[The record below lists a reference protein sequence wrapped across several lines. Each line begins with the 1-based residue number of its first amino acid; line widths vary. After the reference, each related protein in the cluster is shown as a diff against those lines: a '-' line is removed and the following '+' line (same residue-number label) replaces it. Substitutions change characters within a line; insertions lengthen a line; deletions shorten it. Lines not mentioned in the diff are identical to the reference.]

1 MKAFGNPL
9 PLLGSC
15 GANSTDGTCGA
26 AWAHLVAALST
37 ILKMSGNETLIKV
50 EHVSKT
56 YARSLK
62 KSLYY
67 GLVDTAREF
76 SPRRIFPSADG
87 DVDERRPLRPS
98 EFYANDDV
106 TFEVNRGECFG
117 LIGHNG
123 AGKTTLLK
131 MLNGLIKPDRGRI
144 EMRGRIGAMIALS
157 AGFNTIL
164 SGRENI
170 LINGSILG
178 FSRREMLE
186 KMDRII
192 EFSEIGDAIDSP
204 VRTYSSGMQMR
215 LGFSV
220 AINLD
225 LDVLLIDEVLAVGDM
240 GFRTKCMNSIRE
252 VLPRTAV
259 IFVSH
264 SMSLISSICTHA
276 VLMRKGRV
284 AMSGSDVGSVVAGYL
299 AEFGTADEVV
309 NETGVARMEAIRVNG
324 VEIGFGDEAITH
336 WGAGLTIEF
345 LIRTPVELGD
355 TLVNVIVTNAEGVS
369 VFASHSDHLTLA
381 PGQTRV
387 AFRLET
393 IHLRQGVYTCSVG
406 INEMQG
412 GEVAKTHATYAGVGK
427 FRVESSELYAVQAN
441 SIAYI
446 PGEWTCHTV

>member
-1 MKAFGNPL
+1 
-9 PLLGSC
+9 
-15 GANSTDGTCGA
+15 
-26 AWAHLVAALST
+26 
-37 ILKMSGNETLIKV
+37 MSEKETQIRV

-56 YARSLK
+56 YSRSLK
-62 KSLYY
+62 RSLYY

-76 SPRRIFPSADG
+76 SPQKIFRTESE
-87 DVDERRPLRPS
+87 DEGRARALRPS

-106 TFEVNRGECFG
+106 SFEVNRGECLG

-131 MLNGLIKPDRGRI
+131 MLNGLIKPDHGRI

-178 FSRREMLE
+178 FSKKEMLE

-225 LDVLLIDEVLAVGDM
+225 PDILLIDEVLAVGDM

-252 VLPRTAV
+252 ILPRTAV

-264 SMSLISSICTHA
+264 SMSLISAICTQA
-276 VLMRKGRV
+276 LLMRKGRV
-284 AMSGSDVGSVVAGYL
+284 VVSGRDVGAVVAGYL
-299 AEFGTADEVV
+299 AEFDGADQIV
-309 NETGVARMEAIRVNG
+309 NECGDARMEAILVNG
-324 VEIGFGDEAITH
+324 VEIGFGDEGIAQ
-336 WGAGLTIEF
+336 WGGALALEF
-345 LIRTPVELGD
+345 SIQTPVEISNV
-355 TLVNVIVTNAEGVS
+355 TVNVIVTNAEGVS
-369 VFASHSDHLTLA
+369 VFASYKDGLTLL
-381 PGQTRV
+381 PGLTRV
-387 AFRLET
+387 SFRLET
-393 IHLRQGVYTCSVG
+393 IHLRQGTYTCSVG
-406 INEMQG
+406 INEIK
-412 GEVAKTHATYAGVGK
+412 ESNVIKTLATYSGVGR
-427 FRVESSELYAVQAN
+427 FRVESSEIYAVQAN
-441 SIAYI
+441 ALNFI
-446 PGEWTCHTV
+446 PGKWSCERV